1 MKNHRVSTDER
12 YFERLT
18 RNQRIQHVIMMTSFF
33 LLVATG
39 FPVLFPEGWASS
51 GIITILGGFTM
62 RSALHR
68 VGAIAL
74 IGVCVY
80 HALHALFTRRGR
92 EELMAFMPNWKD
104 LHDAIG
110 MMKFYFGFSRN
121 TPRFDRYNF
130 IEKFEYLA
138 LGWGSAL
145 MIGTGFLMWFEERAM
160 LVLPKWALDITGIV
174 HSYEALLAF
183 LAIIVWHFYH
193 VHFKPGVFP
202 MSRIW
207 LDGKISEHE
216 MKEDHPI
223 EYERIIRKTLAADEP
238 AETGAKR

>member
-1 MKNHRVSTDER
+1 MSNQYASTNKR

-18 RNQRIQHVIMMTSFF
+18 LNQRIQHVIMMTSFF

-39 FPVLFPEGWASS
+39 LPVLFHQASAS
-51 GIITILGGFTM
+51 PAVIAFFGGFAM

-68 VGAIAL
+68 VGAITL
-74 IGVCVY
+74 IGVCIY
-80 HALHALFTRRGR
+80 HVFHALFTRRGH
-92 EELMAFMPNWKD
+92 EDFMAFMPNWKD
-104 LHDAIG
+104 LLDAIG

-138 LGWGSAL
+138 LGWGSVV
-145 MIGTGFLMWFEERAM
+145 MIITGFILWFEEQAM
-160 LVLPKWALDITGIV
+160 LVLPKWALDVAAVV
-174 HSYEALLAF
+174 HGYEAMLAF

-223 EYERIIRKTLAADEP
+223 EHERIIRKTLAANEP
-238 AETGAKR
+238 VETGAER

>member
-1 MKNHRVSTDER
+1 MKDQRASTDER

-18 RNQRIQHVIMMTSFF
+18 RNQRVQHIIMMTSFF

-39 FPVLFPEGWASS
+39 FPVLFPEGWASP
-51 GIITILGGFTM
+51 GIVAVLGGFTM

-68 VGAIAL
+68 VGAIVL

-80 HALHALFTRRGR
+80 HALHAMFTRRGR
-92 EELMAFMPNWKD
+92 EDFMAFMPNWKD

-145 MIGTGFLMWFEERAM
+145 MIGTGFLMWFEEQAM
-160 LVLPKWALDITGIV
+160 VVLPKWALDITGIV

-216 MKEDHPI
+216 MMEDHPI
-223 EYERIIRKTLAADEP
+223 EYERIMRKTLGVDEP
-238 AETGAKR
+238 VETGAER